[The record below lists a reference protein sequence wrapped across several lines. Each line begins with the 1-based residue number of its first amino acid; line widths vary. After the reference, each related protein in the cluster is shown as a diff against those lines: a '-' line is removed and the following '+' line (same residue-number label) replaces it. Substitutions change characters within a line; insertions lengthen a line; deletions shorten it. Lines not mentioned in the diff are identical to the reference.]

1 MNSLSSSSRS
11 TAASSAVAPNPS
23 RCELRSASEFKS
35 SKLSLLSRLSAGVKM
50 LMVWGA
56 IALFSL
62 AAPFTPAAMATGI
75 YDLDPVQAGEPTWV
89 VDQADVLSRF
99 SEGQLKGRLEKISE
113 QTGTEVRFIV
123 FRRLDY
129 GETIESFTE
138 QLFGAW
144 FPNEEAAANQ
154 VLIALDTQTNTI
166 AVESGSEVKPFLTDE
181 IAASVS
187 EETMMAPIREGD
199 KYNQS
204 LLDAS
209 DRLALVLAGEEDPG
223 PPVIED
229 TLRVEGT
236 FASSEE
242 TKESNATTIVIIL
255 LIVATVVPMLTYFAY
270 VR

>member
-1 MNSLSSSSRS
+1 MW
-11 TAASSAVAPNPS
+11 SAVA
-23 RCELRSASEFKS
+23 
-35 SKLSLLSRLSAGVKM
+35 LL
-50 LMVWGA
+50 
-56 IALFSL
+56 SL
-62 AAPFTPAAMATGI
+62 AAPFTANAWATAI
-75 YDLDPVQAGEPTWV
+75 YDLDPIQAGEPTWV

-99 SEGQLKGRLEKISE
+99 SESQLKGRLEKISE
-113 QTGTEVRFIV
+113 QTGTEVRFVV

-138 QLFGAW
+138 ELFQAW
-144 FPNEEAAANQ
+144 FPEEAADNQ

-166 AVESGSEVKPFLTDE
+166 AVESGSQVQEFLTDE
-181 IAASVS
+181 IAESVT
-187 EETMMAPIREGD
+187 EETMMAPIRQGD
-199 KYNQS
+199 RYNQS

>member
-1 MNSLSSSSRS
+1 MNLLFSASSGTGISTAIASIHRRSRS
-11 TAASSAVAPNPS
+11 NLISFFQSA
-23 RCELRSASEFKS
+23 LTSAF
-35 SKLSLLSRLSAGVKM
+35 KM
-50 LMVWGA
+50 LVVSGA
-56 IALFSL
+56 IALLTL
-62 AAPFTPAAMATGI
+62 AAPFTAEALATGI
-75 YDLDPVQAGEPTWV
+75 YDLEPIQAGEPTWV

-99 SEGQLKGRLEKISE
+99 SEGQMKERLEELSQ

-129 GETIESFTE
+129 GETIESFT
-138 QLFGAW
+138 QDLFNTW
-144 FPNEEAAANQ
+144 FPSPEAAANQ

-166 AVESGSEVKPFLTDE
+166 AVESGPQAQAFLTDE
-181 IAASVS
+181 IAVSVVD
-187 EETMMAPIREGD
+187 ETMMAPIRAGD
-199 KYNQS
+199 RYNQS